1 MELRQ
6 VKETMKK
13 LGLDG
18 YYNPVAKK
26 KIVLANIEEMVDF
39 AVGLIRYGLR
49 SIGICY
55 RANIFILNSDGTF
68 TLLYNDFQGF
78 KMAKE
83 LDEGF
88 IREFAKN
95 INDEDC
101 VIIYETKKNCYAVV
115 AQD

>member
-1 MELRQ
+1 MELRRI
-6 VKETMKK
+6 KETMKE
-13 LGLDG
+13 LGLDR
-18 YYNPVAKK
+18 YYNPVTKK
-26 KIVLANIEEMVDF
+26 GIILANIEEMVDF
-39 AVGLIRYGLR
+39 AVGLIRYGLKCT
-49 SIGICY
+49 GICY

-68 TLLYNDFQGF
+68 TLLYNDFNGF
-78 KMAKE
+78 RMAKE

-101 VIIYETKKNCYAVV
+101 VIIYETEKNRYAVV